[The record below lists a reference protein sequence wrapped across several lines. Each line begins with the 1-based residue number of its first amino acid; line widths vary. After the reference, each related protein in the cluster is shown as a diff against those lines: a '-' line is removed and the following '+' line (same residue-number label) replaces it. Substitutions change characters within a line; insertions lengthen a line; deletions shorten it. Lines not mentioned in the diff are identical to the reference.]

1 MLPRMSV
8 RSLQFVVSFHNSFR
22 DGVKTLLGA
31 FFRSTREDVGSVCL
45 HISSMSTF
53 RIVSFRG
60 EGLPVFFV
68 RSSVRSTP
76 TQRVLYRFNAQH
88 FLCVQLCVGIVC
100 RCVCVYVLCCM
111 QRTPTEH
118 VSSMCMCSVLRSR
131 QTPTAEPVRAETH
144 RCYYHEQDAT
154 EI

>member
-1 MLPRMSV
+1 METTDGRDVATDVCAVPV
-8 RSLQFVVSFHNSFR
+8 QFVVSFHSFR

-88 FLCVQLCVGIVC
+88 FLCVQLCVDIVC
-100 RCVCVYVLCCM
+100 RCVCLRFVLYAGHAN
-111 QRTPTEH
+111 RARIIDVH
-118 VSSMCMCSVLRSR
+118 VFCA
-131 QTPTAEPVRAETH
+131 PFETNT
-144 RCYYHEQDAT
+144 DS
-154 EI
+154 